1 MSDAAPA
8 KAKGKS
14 KLMLFVII
22 GVILLIVLV
31 GGGVAAFLLMRS
43 SPDDAAD
50 AGTDTA
56 VHEGKAKKDKDKEK
70 SKKKD
75 APPIFEKLSQFT
87 VNLNSGDTDVMLQTD
102 VTVQVADAET
112 QEKLK
117 NYLPQIQ
124 GDVNKLLRSKTPED
138 VRAPDGTDKL
148 GHEIRSVIN
157 KILGVTSDDE
167 GVLSVNFT
175 TFIVQ

>member
-8 KAKGKS
+8 KGKS
-14 KLMLFVII
+14 KVMLFVII
-22 GVILLIVLV
+22 GVVLLIVLI
-31 GGGVAAFLLMRS
+31 GGGVAAFLMMHNS
-43 SPDDAAD
+43 DSAD
-50 AGTDTA
+50 GADGAGTETQVKEA
-56 VHEGKAKKDKDKEK
+56 KAKKEK
-70 SKKKD
+70 SKKKDD

-102 VTVQVADAET
+102 ITVQVADAET

-117 NYLPQIQ
+117 SYLPQIQ

-148 GHEIRSVIN
+148 GREIRGVIN
-157 KILGVTSDDE
+157 KILGITSDDE

>member
-8 KAKGKS
+8 KGKS
-14 KLMLFVII
+14 KVMLFVII

-43 SPDDAAD
+43 SPDDAAAD
-50 AGTDTA
+50 GGAGTEAA
-56 VHEGKAKKDKDKEK
+56 VHDAKAKKEK

-87 VNLNSGDTDVMLQTD
+87 VNLNSGDSDVMLQTD

-148 GHEIRSVIN
+148 GHEIRNVIN
-157 KILGVTSDDE
+157 KILGVTSEDE